1 MKTMD
6 DVVQILK
13 DAGAI
18 LEGHFIGT
26 SGRHMSI
33 YITKDAWFPHTEI
46 VSKVCSMLAE
56 MNKDRNIDVVVGPA
70 LGGVVLSTWT
80 AYHLSK
86 LTGRDVLSL
95 FTEKTP
101 ENGQVFK
108 RGYDKVV
115 KGKRVLIVEDT
126 VATGS
131 SLKKV
136 IEAVE
141 EAGGELVQVSL
152 VINRVSNEISSKN
165 LGVPVDALGEVPADT
180 YGEDEVPDWLKQI
193 PVNTTFGHGAKY
205 LKERD
210 TMK

>member
-1 MKTMD
+1 MD
-6 DVVQILK
+6 DVVEILK
-13 DAGAI
+13 KAGAI

-26 SGRHMSI
+26 AGRHMSL

-46 VSKVCSMLAE
+46 VSKVCGMFAE
-56 MNKDRNIDVVVGPA
+56 LNKDKDIDVVVGPA

-86 LTGRDVLSL
+86 LKGKDILSL

-115 KGKRVLIVEDT
+115 KGKKVLLVEDT

-131 SLKKV
+131 SIRKV
-136 IEAVE
+136 IDAIR
-141 EAGGELVQVSL
+141 EAGGDLVQISL
-152 VINRVSNEISSKN
+152 VINRVSKDVNAESF
-165 LGVPVDALGEVPADT
+165 GVPLNALGEVPAET
-180 YGEDEVPDWLKQI
+180 YAENEVPEWLKKI
-193 PVNTTFGHGAKY
+193 PINTEFGHGAKY
-205 LKERD
+205 LKEHGNI
-210 TMK
+210 